1 MLKSKKTKTCLFI
14 RPPIHKGVLYYRIE
28 QYIGWLEKKGFE
40 VDIVHRSEK
49 EGRSKVLKSIT
60 PLIQMPRII
69 HAVWHSNYVIVF
81 PMPFML
87 LAYILIAKGLG
98 KKVVI
103 DHFNSYVAQ
112 KEVNRLFPI
121 LIDKI
126 AYNLA
131 DRIIA
136 ISNSL
141 GEEIATTFNL
151 PSEKVECLFPVVD
164 LEVFSPKYGKAAGWV
179 KDEFGLAGKFVVL
192 YHGMHH
198 PWHGLNY
205 LLEATALLK
214 NQDDIRFVVIPKD
227 HLEHLYSGNVI
238 FPNEV
243 PHNELPPYIQA
254 ADVWCGG
261 FGVHPRG
268 ERTMS
273 TTLTEAQA
281 MEKPVITSQTQR
293 DKREL
298 LDDNETVFFVE
309 PESAEAIADKI
320 LYCKD
325 NPEVAK
331 RVGENGRKLV
341 EQSFSTSKLDETL
354 SKVFCEEGGQK

>member
-1 MLKSKKTKTCLFI
+1 M
-14 RPPIHKGVLYYRIE
+14 LYYRIE
-28 QYIGWLEKKGFE
+28 QYIEWLEKEGFD

-49 EGRSKVLKSIT
+49 EGRSKILKSIA
-60 PLIQMPRII
+60 PLVQMPKIVYAI
-69 HAVWHSNYVIVF
+69 FHSNYVVVF

-87 LAYILIAKGLG
+87 LAYILIVKAFG
-98 KKVVI
+98 KKAVI

-112 KEVNRLFPI
+112 KEINRLFPV

-131 DRIIA
+131 DHIIA
-136 ISNSL
+136 ISKSL
-141 GEEIATTFNL
+141 GDEITTTFDL
-151 PSEKVECLFPVVD
+151 PPENVECLFPVVD
-164 LEVFSPKYGKAAGWV
+164 LELFSPKYGKAAGWIKEKLELV
-179 KDEFGLAGKFVVL
+179 GKFVVL

-198 PWHGLNY
+198 PWHGLNH

-214 NQDDIRFVVIPKD
+214 NRDDIRFVVIPKD

-238 FPNEV
+238 FPDEV

-273 TTLTEAQA
+273 TTLIEAQA
-281 MEKPVITSQTQR
+281 MGKPVITSPTQA

-298 LDDNETVFFVE
+298 LKDGENAFFVE
-309 PESAEAIADKI
+309 PENAKAIADKI
-320 LYCKD
+320 LYCRD
-325 NPEVAK
+325 NPEVM
-331 RVGENGRKLV
+331 RQIGENARKLV
-341 EQSFSTSKLDETL
+341 EQLFSTSKLDEVL
-354 SKVFCEEGGQK
+354 SKIFDEEGDAK